1 MYTILLY
8 ENKEWKICF
17 DGNTPILGDIYRV
30 IGNLSMLKLSN
41 PETLYKIAKVEIQ

>member
-17 DGNTPILGDIYRV
+17 DGNAPILGDVYRV

-41 PETLYKIAKVEIQ
+41 PEALYKIAKVEIQ

>member
-17 DGNTPILGDIYRV
+17 DGSTPILGDLYNV
-30 IGNLSMLKLSN
+30 IGKRTILQLSN
-41 PETLYKIAKVEIQ
+41 PEATYKIAKVEIL